1 MSYKFITPFEG
12 EEISLMVNISN
23 YSNDR
28 PAIELLWN
36 DPEYNEWD
44 TYAIATVNMPEVDLK
59 PNEVLIKN
67 YSENEGVLQFL
78 VDNNIVVPTGKIV
91 ETGYV
96 KLPICILNPESEWKA

>member
-1 MSYKFITPFEG
+1 MLYKFKTLFEG
-12 EEISLMVNISN
+12 DEISLMVHITN

-36 DPEYNEWD
+36 DPEHNELH
-44 TYAIATVNMPEVDLK
+44 TYAIATVNMPEVNLK
-59 PNEVLIKN
+59 ANEVLIKN

-78 VDNNIVVPTGKIV
+78 VDNKIVVPTGKIV